1 VSIKALE
8 HSEHA
13 EHAHHADHGGGGHSG
28 GTQAALAVAI
38 MAAAL
43 ALCEQQAKH
52 AEIRVEEASIGAA
65 DTWAQYQAKS
75 IRAALSRD
83 LADVVST
90 TPTGGTP
97 AQQAHADALTA
108 RLRSDADHYEHGE
121 DGKEAIAK
129 KARHLEEVR
138 DHSIEQ
144 THTFDNA
151 AAALELGIVLSTAS
165 AVTSTRK
172 LLILAIVV
180 GIAGAIMG
188 VLGVIAPEVTAI

>member
-38 MAAAL
+38 MAAGL

-90 TPTGGTP
+90 SPGGP
-97 AQQAHADALTA
+97 AQAHADAVMA

-165 AVTSTRK
+165 AVTATRK

-180 GIAGAIMG
+180 GLAGAILG
-188 VLGVIAPEVTAI
+188 VLGVIAPEVAAI

>member
-1 VSIKALE
+1 MSIKALE
-8 HSEHA
+8 HAEHA

-90 TPTGGTP
+90 VPAGTAP
-97 AQQAHADALTA
+97 NDHAGAVMT
-108 RLRSDADHYEHGE
+108 RLRSDADHYEHGA
-121 DGKEAIAK
+121 DGKDAIAK
-129 KARHLEEVR
+129 KARHLEDVR

-144 THTFDNA
+144 THNFDNA

-165 AVTSTRK
+165 AVTATRK
-172 LLILAIVV
+172 LLWLAIAV
-180 GIAGAIMG
+180 GLAGAILG
-188 VLGVIAPEVTAI
+188 VLGVIAPELAAI